1 QILTL
6 DNQEAVIYAG
16 SEVPVPTNAKYDS
29 NNNLTYTFDYKS
41 VGIKL
46 KVTPHITDSDR
57 ITLDLYQEANSII
70 SEGTIEGAT
79 YTPPTLGKRDITTKV
94 TVYDGK
100 TIVVG
105 GLISNQAST
114 VETKVPILGD
124 IPLLGWLF
132 KNKTVKNEKKNL
144 LIFISPTIATKK
156 EVIENISNEK
166 INEHKK
172 LNGEFKYYKEKS
184 KDNDLKEKDQP
195 VKPEE
200 NATDNTK
207 NEQKEV
213 K

>member
-1 QILTL
+1 
-6 DNQEAVIYAG
+6 
-16 SEVPVPTNAKYDS
+16 
-29 NNNLTYTFDYKS
+29 
-41 VGIKL
+41 
-46 KVTPHITDSDR
+46 DR

-172 LNGEFKYYKEKS
+172 LNGEFKHYKEKS
-184 KDNDLKEKDQP
+184 KDNELKEKDQP